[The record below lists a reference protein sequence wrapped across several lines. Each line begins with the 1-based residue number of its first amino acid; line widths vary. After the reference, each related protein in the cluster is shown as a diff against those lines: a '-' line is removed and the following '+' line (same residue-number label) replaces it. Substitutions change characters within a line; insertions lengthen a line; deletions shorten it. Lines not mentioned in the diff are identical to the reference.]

1 MDTCWGSPPDTH
13 LTTYFISA
21 LSEGWIKMMPRP
33 RIVVGMMDGLGL
45 EYVAQSEMPI
55 WKMLAAKG
63 FSKTVS
69 AVMPSVTNVNNV
81 SIATSCFPK
90 DHGISGNSY
99 YDAKNNV
106 PVYMNSADLIQ
117 TPTIFQKAKEA
128 GVKSGLLTSKRKTV
142 ELFSK
147 HTEVAI
153 AAECPPDEYIEKYG
167 TPANIYSSEI
177 NQWLWTVAVDWLTN
191 RPDLGL
197 IYVHTTD
204 YPMHA
209 WPPEDERSKS
219 HLTALDT
226 LIGKAIDAAPDAG
239 FFLTADHGM
248 NFKTRCWDLF
258 LVCKGAGTPIKF
270 SLSPERDYYV
280 KHHNNYAGCAYV
292 YLNDSEDEPKVLKT
306 LSDLPGVLE
315 VLSRNAAAE
324 RFSLPPSTIGDLV
337 VLADKTTMFGDLQ
350 AISEELS
357 PTYRNHGSVFEM
369 EVPLIIYNMTPPLP
383 ENEYQVNKD
392 LLRGLFV

>member
-1 MDTCWGSPPDTH
+1 MIFPD
-13 LTTYFISA
+13 
-21 LSEGWIKMMPRP
+21 R

-45 EYVAQSEMPI
+45 EYVAQSDMPN
-55 WKMLAAKG
+55 WKRIAEKG
-63 FSKTVS
+63 LSKTVS

-81 SIATSCFPK
+81 SIATSCFPQ

-106 PVYMNSADLIQ
+106 PVYMNSAELIQ
-117 TPTIFQKAKEA
+117 APTVFEKAQKA
-128 GVKSGLLTSKRKTV
+128 GIKSGLLTSKRKTV

-153 AAECPPDEYIEKYG
+153 AAEKPPEEYIQKYG
-167 TPANIYSSEI
+167 APANIYSSDI
-177 NQWLWTVAVDWLTN
+177 NLWLWTVAIDWLAN

-209 WPPEDERSKS
+209 WPPEDERSKA
-219 HLTALDT
+219 HLAGLDSLIGQALDT
-226 LIGKAIDAAPDAG
+226 APDAG
-239 FFLTADHGM
+239 FFFTADHGM

-270 SLSPERDYYV
+270 SLSPERDYYI

-292 YLNDSEDEPKVLKT
+292 YLNSETDEPQVRKT
-306 LSDLPGVLE
+306 LTNLPGVLE
-315 VLSRNAAAE
+315 VLSRSDAAA
-324 RFSLPPSTIGDLV
+324 RFSLPPTTIGDLV
-337 VLADKTTMFGDLQ
+337 VLADKTTMFGDLTTL
-350 AISEELS
+350 SEELA

-369 EVPLIIYNMTPPLP
+369 EVPFIIYNMKPPLP
-383 ENEYQVNKD
+383 ESEYLYNKD
-392 LLRGLFV
+392 LLRGLFS